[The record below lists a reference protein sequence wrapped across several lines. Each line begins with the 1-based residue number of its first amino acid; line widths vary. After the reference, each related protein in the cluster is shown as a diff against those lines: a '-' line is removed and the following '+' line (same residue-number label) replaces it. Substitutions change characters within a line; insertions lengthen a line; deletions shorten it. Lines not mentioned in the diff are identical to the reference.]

1 MSQHIVFMISIL
13 WTGVRLCL
21 PGTGKGETEV
31 PGQDAG
37 WGQSCPQVLGE
48 VGQEYSPGRA
58 DCSDVNSHNQEVTLE
73 LPIMSLTLP
82 HLIPSSRIGQFCVQ
96 LTVAENIVCEKL
108 SISKNLS
115 RETGQDHKWHNCHK
129 WQFHLKR
136 WTWAITKEKIQM
148 ALLFMKMIQFH

>member
-37 WGQSCPQVLGE
+37 WGQSCPQGLGE

-58 DCSDVNSHNQEVTLE
+58 DCYQEVTLE

-115 RETGQDHKWHNCHK
+115 RETGQDHKWHNCRDNFTWKDEHELSQKRKYK
-129 WQFHLKR
+129 WLYYLWKWFNFISNKNSK
-136 WTWAITKEKIQM
+136 T
-148 ALLFMKMIQFH
+148 